1 MRRFMRVARIALA
14 AIVLAPLDGAAQ
26 TYTTPSTTPRGGAA
40 ELRGEALMQ
49 ALQAGSYTVV
59 LRHARTDRSFVE
71 AIAPMP
77 VERSAQ
83 RNLSADG
90 VRDAAIMGA
99 VLRKYR
105 VPFAEI
111 VTSPMYRTRETAELS
126 VGAPT
131 STTMVLRTFPVTPEA
146 CPLLAVAP
154 RSGSNRLIVT
164 HHFIIEQCVPGITP
178 GAIGESEAAVVRP
191 AHDGGVELVGRILLA
206 DWERLAGIPATTPTA
221 ATAAAVTT
229 AAPGGGA
236 SAATISHPATVQ
248 LPDTPA
254 GRLAKGYLAAFN
266 ADDATQIQ
274 TFIEMSL
281 NADPAR
287 PTATRVETW
296 RQSRQRLGVLTPT
309 RIVNSSAEE
318 LVLGVRASGTDYTLT
333 VKVSSTDPT
342 RAASIT
348 TSTYGHP

>member
-1 MRRFMRVARIALA
+1 MRTARIVVA
-14 AIVLAPLDGAAQ
+14 AIVLAPLTVAAQ
-26 TYTTPSTTPRGGAA
+26 THDAPTASPRASAA
-40 ELRGEALMQ
+40 EIRGEALMQ
-49 ALQAGSYTVV
+49 ALQSGGYTVV

-71 AIAPMP
+71 EIGTMP
-77 VERSAQ
+77 ALRTAQ

-131 STTMVLRTFPVTPEA
+131 STTMTLRTFPVTPEA

-191 AHDGGVELVGRILLA
+191 AHGGGVELVGRILLA
-206 DWERLAGIPATTPTA
+206 DWERLAGVPTTSPTSTPTVAPPANAAALHSAAA
-221 ATAAAVTT
+221 ATHSATPSVALPET
-229 AAPGGGA
+229 A
-236 SAATISHPATVQ
+236 
-248 LPDTPA
+248 A
-254 GRLAKGYLAAFN
+254 GRLAKGYIAAFN
-266 ADDATQIQ
+266 ADDTTQVKA
-274 TFIEMSL
+274 FIEGSL
-281 NADPAR
+281 LVDPAR
-287 PTATRVETW
+287 PIATRMEAW
-296 RQSRQRLGVLTPT
+296 KQSRQHLGGVLSPT
-309 RIVNSSAEE
+309 RVVSETPSE
-318 LVLGVRASGTDYTLT
+318 LVLGVRANGTDYILT
-333 VKVSSTDPT
+333 VKVSPTDPT
-342 RAASIT
+342 RAASVTI
-348 TSTYGHP
+348 STNGHP